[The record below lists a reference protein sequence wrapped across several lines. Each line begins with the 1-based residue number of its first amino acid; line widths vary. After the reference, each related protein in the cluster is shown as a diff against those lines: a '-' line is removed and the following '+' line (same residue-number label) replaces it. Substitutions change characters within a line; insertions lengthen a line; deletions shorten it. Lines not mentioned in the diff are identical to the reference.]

1 MKTKATLAATIVVCA
16 LPLAAHA
23 GPRDVDLKAPDGTLL
38 KATYFAAPRPG
49 PGVVLLH
56 MCNSQRKAW
65 AGLGEKL
72 AAQGIHAIALDYRG
86 YGESGGT
93 PVNDLPVPERQRAA
107 QQWPADIDAA
117 FEFLVSQPGV
127 DRARIGAAGGSCG
140 VDNAIQLARRHS
152 EVKTLVLLAGG
163 TNAAGEQFLAQS
175 PWMPVFA
182 SAAHD
187 DGGAVET
194 MRWLLGFSSGRAN
207 HMKAYPNGGH
217 GTEMFAVHRDLEPAI
232 VAWFDR
238 YLVKEPV
245 RAAASATA
253 APGPSARI
261 AAALRE
267 PGGGGR
273 LLADLKAA
281 RLAAKSFTLAP
292 EGVIN
297 AVGYQLIQDSRVP
310 DAIGLFEL
318 NVEAYPGSA
327 NAFDSLA
334 DGYVAAG
341 DKVKA
346 LEFARKA
353 LAALPADKSAPDEFK
368 QLIRESA
375 ERKIR
380 ELGGGTRKSIA
391 PMSRTTPGGASNI
404 AKKSGATAAELTRYP
419 SASRS

>member
-1 MKTKATLAATIVVCA
+1 MAFMKTKAILAAALLVSAFPLVV
-16 LPLAAHA
+16 HA
-23 GPRDVDLKAPDGTLL
+23 GPRDVDLKAPDGTML
-38 KATYFAAPRPG
+38 KATYFAAPKPG

-86 YGESGGT
+86 YGESGGARANEQT
-93 PVNDLPVPERQRAA
+93 VPERQRAA
-107 QQWPADIDAA
+107 QLWPADIDAA

-175 PWMPVFA
+175 PWLPVFA

-207 HMKAYPNGGH
+207 QMKAYPNGGH

-238 YLVKEPV
+238 HLAKEPV
-245 RAAASATA
+245 RAAASGAP
-253 APGPSARI
+253 APGPSAKL
-261 AAALRE
+261 ATALRE
-267 PGGGGR
+267 PGGGKR
-273 LLADLKAA
+273 LMADLKAA
-281 RLAAKSFTLAP
+281 RQAGKSFTLPP

-297 AVGYQLIQDSRVP
+297 LAGYELMQGDRVP
-310 DAIGLFEL
+310 DAIGIFAL
-318 NVEAYPGSA
+318 NIEAYPGSA

-353 LAALPADKSAPDEFK
+353 LAALPADKTAPEEFK

-380 ELGGGTRKSIA
+380 ELGGG
-391 PMSRTTPGGASNI
+391 
-404 AKKSGATAAELTRYP
+404 
-419 SASRS
+419 